1 MTKETQIQNTAYYDR
16 IGCVRA
22 YIHENLDAP
31 LDLDTLAD
39 AAAMSRFYWHHVYRS
54 VMGET
59 AAQTVKR
66 LRLARTASD
75 LSNGTTRIL

>member
-1 MTKETQIQNTAYYDR
+1 MTKETQIQSTTYFDR
-16 IGCVRA
+16 IGRVST

-39 AAAMSRFYWHHVYRS
+39 VAAMSRFHWHRVYRA

-59 AAQTVKR
+59 VAQTVKR
-66 LRLARTASD
+66 LRLA
-75 LSNGTTRIL
+75 